1 MLIIKNTIKDQQ
13 GNTLSELELFERD
26 FRKIV
31 LAVPE
36 DESLEIH
43 RTTILNDDGTE
54 TTTEERN
61 IRNNATGA
69 IEPPLIEGGGGYDGI
84 F

>member
-1 MLIIKNTIKDQQ
+1 MLIIKNTVKDQQ

-26 FRKIV
+26 FREII

-69 IEPPLIEGGGGYDGI
+69 IEPPLIEGGGGHGGL